1 MKNPVVRAWGCVGI
15 MMLGV
20 AIAMSSMAF
29 LGNKTLLYLILILGG
44 TTFLAG
50 IILHYVFVRCPH
62 CDSYLGRIYGP
73 RCPYCGREYDKS

>member
-29 LGNKTLLYLILILGG
+29 LGNKTLLYLVLILGG
-44 TTFLAG
+44 ATFLAG

-73 RCPYCGREYDKS
+73 RCPFCGREYDKS

>member
-20 AIAMSSMAF
+20 AIAMSALVFLNNEFMLYLMMF
-29 LGNKTLLYLILILGG
+29 LGAAA
-44 TTFLAG
+44 FLAG

>member
-1 MKNPVVRAWGCVGI
+1 MKNLVVRAWGCVGI

-20 AIAMSSMAF
+20 AIAMSALVFLNKEFMLYLMMF
-29 LGNKTLLYLILILGG
+29 LGAA
-44 TTFLAG
+44 TFLAG

-62 CDSYLGRIYGP
+62 CDSHLGRIYGP

>member
-20 AIAMSSMAF
+20 AIAMSALVFLNNEFMLYLMMF
-29 LGNKTLLYLILILGG
+29 LGAA
-44 TTFLAG
+44 TFLAG
-50 IILHYVFVRCPH
+50 IIRHYVFVRCPH